1 MPLFKITDDKVTKL
15 SYKSFNKERQVQ
27 LLFENNMEEMLGMK
41 FIKSEHATTDGRID
55 SLAID
60 DSGNPVIV
68 EYKLTKNENVLS
80 QGLFYLDWLVTHKGD
95 FEMLVQKVLGTDVKV
110 SWNSPKLIIVASDY
124 SRYDKHA
131 VNVINR
137 DISLYKYYL
146 YDSDM
151 LYIERINTDTGNEVS
166 EQAIPTLKKEVNEN
180 TLESLQRSSSIE
192 VIEIFN
198 ELKERILA
206 LDDSISEK
214 ITSVYVAYRASKNF
228 AEIWFKN
235 KFLQCQLLPP
245 DRDDKN
251 LGKKVPDSY
260 RWTLNYR
267 VDIKSLAD
275 IDNAMELI
283 EKSYNKTK

>member
-41 FIKSEHATTDGRID
+41 FIKSEHATMDGRID

-95 FEMLVQKVLGTDVKV
+95 FEMHVQKVLGTDVKV
-110 SWNSPKLIIVASDY
+110 SWNSPKLIIVESDY

-137 DISLYKYYL
+137 EISVFISIIY
-146 YDSDM
+146 M
-151 LYIERINTDTGNEVS
+151 T
-166 EQAIPTLKKEVNEN
+166 AIC
-180 TLESLQRSSSIE
+180 
-192 VIEIFN
+192 F
-198 ELKERILA
+198 IL
-206 LDDSISEK
+206 
-214 ITSVYVAYRASKNF
+214 R
-228 AEIWFKN
+228 
-235 KFLQCQLLPP
+235 
-245 DRDDKN
+245 
-251 LGKKVPDSY
+251 G
-260 RWTLNYR
+260 
-267 VDIKSLAD
+267 
-275 IDNAMELI
+275 
-283 EKSYNKTK
+283 

>member
-1 MPLFKITDDKVTKL
+1 MPLFKINNNKVTKL
-15 SYKSFNKERQVQ
+15 SYNSFNRERQVQ
-27 LLFENNMEEMLGMK
+27 LLFENNMEEMLGMR
-41 FIKSEHATTDGRID
+41 FLKSEYVTTDGRID

-80 QGLFYLDWLVTHKGD
+80 QGLFYMDWLVTHKGD
-95 FEMLVQKVLGTDVKV
+95 FEVLVQKVLGSDIKV
-110 SWNSPKLIIVASDY
+110 SWNSPKLVIVASDY

-146 YDSDM
+146 YDDDM
-151 LYIERINTDTGNEVS
+151 LYIERINTDSSSEINEQKITAPKN
-166 EQAIPTLKKEVNEN
+166 ETREN
-180 TLESLQRSSSIE
+180 TIDALQSSASNEI
-192 VIEIFN
+192 IEIFN
-198 ELKERILA
+198 ELKERIMA

-214 ITSVYVAYRASKNF
+214 VTGVYVAYRASKNF

-235 KFLQCQLLPP
+235 KSIQCQVLPP
-245 DRDDKN
+245 DRDEKN
-251 LGKKVPDSY
+251 IGKKVPDSY

-267 VDIKSLAD
+267 IDIKSLSD
-275 IDNAMELI
+275 IDDAMELI